1 MSIDKVFLGT
11 GWKFPPEFD
20 QASRS
25 VAMVSEEEDIQE
37 SLSIL
42 FSTVPGERVMRPTY
56 GCDLKS
62 LVFENMSESL
72 FTEIKDM
79 LERAILFFE
88 PRIDLD
94 RIDLDTE
101 EIYEGIIKIRLQYTI
116 RKTNSRGN
124 MVYPF
129 YFQDGSVGLAVS

>member
-1 MSIDKVFLGT
+1 MSIDKLFLGT
-11 GWKFPPEFD
+11 GWGFPPEFD
-20 QASRS
+20 KGSKS
-25 VAMVSEEEDIQE
+25 VGMVSEEDDIQE
-37 SLSIL
+37 SLRIL

-72 FTEIKDM
+72 FTEIKDI

-88 PRIDLD
+88 PRINLD

-101 EIYEGIIKIRLQYTI
+101 EIYEGLIKIQLQYTI
-116 RKTNSRGN
+116 RKTNSRTN

-129 YFQDGSVGLAVS
+129 YFKESSDTVATQ